1 MTFNDR
7 IEYMKKAYEFGA
19 EGYKAGKKRGGAY
32 NKDFLDFVK
41 SIDEETVFSRFS
53 QRLFDEYNKGWD
65 EANLGNWDAEKGEEI
80 YSVDSGKKV
89 AVEEYDDDFTFK
101 KTYGA
106 DIEYCPVCKGDLQ
119 VDEDGNL
126 YCPECGNVE
135 KTARKKVYHEDKED
149 YVLSFER
156 DDKDYEVDGNNLTGY
171 VTYTFGEHIPGA
183 IEVDFTCRLD
193 EVDAKYEKSGGDI
206 VPYWGSTATLP
217 EYDELVDVDAK
228 GATTANFKYF
238 VGDKAVNEQ
247 EFVEKAVITN
257 DELAKIKD
265 KLLNDTNE
273 YIADT
278 IFDSPEMLGENLKE
292 GIISGANKKLSY
304 DELAKLEKE
313 LYEYL
318 RKEWQ
323 LYPSDGTFDNARDG
337 FSDLELTLYVDGD
350 WKHDHLATQE
360 AVKEFCD
367 KANLAIINHEQV
379 EIGESDSDSYEAK
392 HTWKLAFD
400 EDDKRVSN
408 KIAGFKKMFEDTE
421 TINEDG
427 RDYRTAQEIKDS
439 SKPKPSDIKLKSNW
453 ENDTS
458 ELFNQLNDLHN
469 DYIEV
474 VTNDRTRFDEPT
486 KSAQKKINLIKSKVV
501 SLLNGNGYDDKIV
514 DSIMDSFSII
524 NWEKNLDHALHRK
537 YIEITS
543 IDDAIKRIPMMD
555 GLVSI
560 ALSDDDRRFDNY
572 IGDITSG
579 ITLEY
584 ATLIGLILMCYTNM
598 GGRSDRTDK
607 IAEKLVKLHPGSTTK
622 DVQDA
627 RDRLYANKNVRN
639 ALNKVYNNYTAAD

>member
-41 SIDEETVFSRFS
+41 SIDEETIFSRFS

-65 EANLGNWDAEKGEEI
+65 EANLGNWDYEKGEEI

-156 DDKDYEVDGNNLTGY
+156 DDKDYEVNGNNLTGY
-171 VTYTFGEHIPGA
+171 VTYTFGEHIPGT

-238 VGDKAVNEQ
+238 IDDKAVNEQ
-247 EFVEKAVITN
+247 EFVEKVVITN

-265 KLLNDTNE
+265 KLLTDTNE

-292 GIISGANKKLSY
+292 GKELINGDYNNNNLFDVFVTIDEEGDYRYSYSFFVEARDKQEAVENIKAFLNDRYSNLLSYHLMIEVYDVSPTETQINFMKNRGRYVYANGNKEEPVKEGIISGNDLRLTSS
-304 DELAKLEKE
+304 DLAKLERE

-318 RKEWQ
+318 RKEWN
-323 LYPSDGTFDNARDG
+323 LYPSDGTFDNAKDN

-408 KIAGFKKMFEDTE
+408 KIAGFKKMFEDTK
-421 TINEDG
+421 
-427 RDYRTAQEIKDS
+427 TA
-439 SKPKPSDIKLKSNW
+439 N
-453 ENDTS
+453 
-458 ELFNQLNDLHN
+458 
-469 DYIEV
+469 
-474 VTNDRTRFDEPT
+474 
-486 KSAQKKINLIKSKVV
+486 
-501 SLLNGNGYDDKIV
+501 
-514 DSIMDSFSII
+514 
-524 NWEKNLDHALHRK
+524 HRK
-537 YIEITS
+537 
-543 IDDAIKRIPMMD
+543 
-555 GLVSI
+555 
-560 ALSDDDRRFDNY
+560 
-572 IGDITSG
+572 
-579 ITLEY
+579 
-584 ATLIGLILMCYTNM
+584 
-598 GGRSDRTDK
+598 
-607 IAEKLVKLHPGSTTK
+607 
-622 DVQDA
+622 
-627 RDRLYANKNVRN
+627 
-639 ALNKVYNNYTAAD
+639 